1 MTDNLVSDTLE
12 ENIIS
17 ELPCTLA
24 IEDSMEDSTEASAAD
39 EVCLYPAVTKSNRW
53 FLMHDLH

>member
-1 MTDNLVSDTLE
+1 ME

-24 IEDSMEDSTEASAAD
+24 IEDSMEDSTEANAAD
-39 EVCLYPAVTKSNRW
+39 EVRL
-53 FLMHDLH
+53 